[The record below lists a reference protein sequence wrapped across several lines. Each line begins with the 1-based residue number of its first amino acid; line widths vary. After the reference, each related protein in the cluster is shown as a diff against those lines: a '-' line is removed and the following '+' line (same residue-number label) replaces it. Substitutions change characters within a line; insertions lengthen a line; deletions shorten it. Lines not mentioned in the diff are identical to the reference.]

1 MVFRSLST
9 VSSKALGPRKRDA
22 LIDMANQCAMCGAC
36 VSVCPAYALTND
48 ERVTARG
55 KLLTAK
61 TLVEGKEITR
71 EHAHRTFLCM
81 RCKACEQVCQSKLEL
96 MTAYEDLEYRLEKVH
111 GKDTAEIERFV
122 RMAELSPRYEELVSR
137 GLVLG
142 APKNGMGGERDV

>member
-1 MVFRSLST
+1 VFRSLST
-9 VSSKALGPRKRDA
+9 VSRKAMGPRKRDA

-36 VSVCPAYALTND
+36 VSVCPAYAMTKD

-61 TLVEGKEITR
+61 ALAEGKEITR
-71 EHAHRTFLCM
+71 DHAHRAFLCM

-96 MTAYEDLEYRLEKVH
+96 MTAYEDLEGRLEKVH
-111 GKDTAEIERFV
+111 GKDAAEIERFV
-122 RMAELSPRYEELVSR
+122 RAAEVSPRYEELVSR